1 MLQILVV
8 GCLEISHKPAVS
20 ATYVIPS
27 VRSESQSFTP
37 RAWYL
42 PIQIGGQEIHA
53 PIDTAAD
60 ITIIS
65 GKVYESLR
73 PKLTIVRDTRQTCR

>member
-8 GCLEISHKPAVS
+8 GCLEISHKPAVN

-37 RAWYL
+37 TPRAWYV

-73 PKLTIVRDTRQTCR
+73 

>member
-8 GCLEISHKPAVS
+8 GCLEISHKPAVY

-37 RAWYL
+37 PPPPTPRAWYV

-73 PKLTIVRDTRQTCR
+73 